1 MGYVPPQLRNAVNY
15 TPRNLSIKPH
25 VEPIDYT
32 KIKTNAQIYEE
43 IRIKEYGKADSA
55 WEE

>member
-15 TPRNLSIKPH
+15 TPRNLSIKQR
-25 VEPIDYT
+25 VEIIDYT
-32 KIKTNAQIYEE
+32 KVKTKVQVYEE
-43 IRIKEYGKADSA
+43 IRKKEYGKADAA